1 MKSVARSLSFLFCLA
16 AVGCQTAE
24 KAAHSDAV
32 SVEAGESGSKMAK
45 RTPSVAASSASA
57 KAKTLGTTV
66 ADFKAPFPERND
78 MFEPPKRDN
87 STVRRD
93 DEHGQSVEL
102 KGFINVDQPR
112 VVLSIDGVITAIP
125 EGGERY
131 GVHVISIQPPN
142 VMLQRGRNR
151 WPATLE

>member
-1 MKSVARSLSFLFCLA
+1 LA
-16 AVGCQTAE
+16 SIGCQTAE
-24 KAAHSDAV
+24 KPAHSD
-32 SVEAGESGSKMAK
+32 
-45 RTPSVAASSASA
+45 PVAAEQRTIESKPANQSTPVPPSSNAA
-57 KAKTLGTTV
+57 TTKKPVTAV
-66 ADFKAPFPERND
+66 AEFKAPFPERND
-78 MFEPPKRDN
+78 MFDPPKRDN
-87 STVRRD
+87 SSIRRD

-102 KGFINVDQPR
+102 KGFINVGEPR